1 MSLHSRTTRPPRIPR
16 AHPRGHGIRNGLV
29 AVAVAALAILGGL
42 AQPASPAHADTASPI
57 HAVGAGKCLDVSGN
71 VATPGT
77 GIDIWDCNNQAN
89 QKWTSTTG
97 GQLQVFDSATCLD
110 TVGGKTTAGTY
121 LNIEPCSGAA
131 TQKWTINDN
140 GTITSQA
147 SGLCM
152 DVDHAGTDNGS
163 KVLLWYCNGQTN
175 QQWSRTVVT
184 VNSTLT
190 VDASTALHPVD
201 RVGNGFLYGL
211 ADAATPSASIVA
223 PLKPLQ
229 FRQPPPG
236 SQHIPNAE
244 THPVGEAMSVAPTVQ
259 AVGAQQII
267 DMADSF
273 TGFPYNWSSWDDWY
287 SRIDSMTAVA
297 AASGYASTISSWEPW
312 NEPDWTWPAA
322 AGVSFNDGWARS
334 VQRLK
339 ADVPDA
345 ITLGPSISYWNP
357 TYIRSFLTAAKASG
371 TLPDI
376 ICWHE
381 LSGSAGIVDHV
392 NAYRAM
398 EKELGI
404 SPRPISIDEYATTS
418 EIDVPASANKYIA
431 QFERAGVHDAERAF
445 WYEAGTLNGLLFNG
459 QPTASYWM
467 YKWYADQTG
476 DIVKVTPG
484 ANYSID
490 GVASYDAGSRNL
502 SVVFGGT
509 PGTDTVEVT
518 GLSEYGTSAKV
529 TVTSVPSSGRKTN
542 VAAPTTLSTDVVPV
556 VDGKVSI
563 TVPDAQAGAAYKLD
577 VAPADLTAP
586 VVAMTCPTDAVILGA
601 SATATWTATDEA
613 HGSGL
618 STAASGSISL
628 DTSSVGSKTATAP
641 AATAVDNAGNAS
653 AAVSCNYSVDYAW
666 SGFVAP
672 VNTGD
677 VVNTVKAGSAVP
689 VKFSLAGDQGMAIL
703 AAGSPTVS
711 FGACSSDPTDAI
723 EQTVTAGSSG
733 LQYDQ
738 TTDQYTY
745 VWKTDKSW
753 AGQCATLSVQLAD
766 GTTHTA
772 QFSFLK

>member
-1 MSLHSRTTRPPRIPR
+1 MSLHGPTSQPPRSPGVHPLGGVIR
-16 AHPRGHGIRNGLV
+16 ASFL
-29 AVAVAALAILGGL
+29 ALAVAALVIAAGL
-42 AQPASPAHADTASPI
+42 TQPASAAHADTTSPI
-57 HAVGAGKCLDVSGN
+57 HAVGAGKCLDVIGN
-71 VATPGT
+71 VTTPGT

-97 GQLQVFDSATCLD
+97 GQLQVFDNATCLD

-121 LNIEPCSGAA
+121 LSIQPCSGAA
-131 TQKWTINDN
+131 TQKWTINAN
-140 GTITSQA
+140 GTITSQP

-163 KVLLWYCNGQTN
+163 KVLLYYCNGQTN
-175 QQWSRTVVT
+175 QQWSTTAVSL
-184 VNSTLT
+184 NSTLT
-190 VDASTALHPVD
+190 VDASSSLHAVD

-211 ADAATPSASIVA
+211 ADAATPSPAIVA
-223 PLKPLQ
+223 PLKPVQ

-236 SQHIPNAE
+236 SQHIPNSE
-244 THPVGEAMSVAPTVQ
+244 THPVGEAISVAPTVQ
-259 AVGAQQII
+259 AVGARQFI

-297 AASGYASTISSWEPW
+297 AASGYSSTISAWEPW
-312 NEPDWTWPAA
+312 NEPDWTWPSA
-322 AGVSFNDGWARS
+322 AGTFTDGWTRS

-345 ITLGPSISYWNP
+345 VVLGPSISYWNA
-357 TYIRSFLTAAKASG
+357 TYIRNFLTAAKAAG
-371 TLPDI
+371 TLPDV

-381 LSGSAGIVDHV
+381 LSGSNGIVDHV

-418 EIDVPASANKYIA
+418 EVDVPASANKYIA
-431 QFERAGVHDAERAF
+431 QFERAGVRDAERAF
-445 WYEAGTLNGLLFNG
+445 WYEAGTLNGLLYNG

-476 DIVKVTPG
+476 DIVKVSPG

-490 GVASYDAGSRNL
+490 GVASYDTGSRNL

-509 PGTDTVEVT
+509 AGTDNVVVK
-518 GLSEYGTSAKV
+518 GLTEYGSTAKV
-529 TVTSVPSSGRKTN
+529 TLSSVPSSGRKTN
-542 VAAPTTLSTDVVPV
+542 VAGPTTLSSDMVPV
-556 VDGKVSI
+556 VDGQVTV
-563 TVPDAQAGAAYKLD
+563 TVPDAQAGAAYKLE
-577 VAPADLTAP
+577 VTPADLTPP
-586 VVAMTCPTDAVILGA
+586 VVTLICPSGGVLLGSSA
-601 SATATWTATDEA
+601 SAPWTATDEV

-618 STAASGSISL
+618 STPASGSVAL
-628 DTSSVGSKTATAP
+628 DTSSVGSRTVTAP
-641 AATAVDNAGNAS
+641 AGTAVDNAGNAS
-653 AAVSCNYSVDYAW
+653 AAASCTYSVVYDW
-666 SGFVAP
+666 SGFAAP
-672 VNTGD
+672 VDGGD

-689 VKFSLAGDQGMAIL
+689 VKFSLAGDHGLGVL

-711 FGACSSDPTDAI
+711 FGACSSGPTDAI

-733 LQYDQ
+733 LQYDP
-738 TTDQYTY
+738 TADQYTY
-745 VWKTDKSW
+745 VWKTDKAW
-753 AGQCATLSVQLAD
+753 AAQCGTLTVGLAD

-772 QFSFLK
+772 MFSFGK